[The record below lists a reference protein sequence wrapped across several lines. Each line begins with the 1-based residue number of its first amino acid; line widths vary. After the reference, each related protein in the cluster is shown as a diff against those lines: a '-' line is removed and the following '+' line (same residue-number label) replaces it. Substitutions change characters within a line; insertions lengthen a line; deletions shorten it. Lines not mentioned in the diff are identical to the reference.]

1 MMSNNSFAC
10 FIFKATWYGI
20 EILNHDCG
28 SPRKTHHFCNYGM
41 GKFGLLFR
49 NEIFYNSPML
59 AWKGVSDFWRVN
71 ILSENYHPKSTFS
84 LLQKSIS
91 CLKNV
96 ARIYLYTNNTVAIK
110 INQTA
115 DNQQKRR
122 GKNRE
127 KGFIWLIFV
136 TCSITH
142 WQPYNL
148 YTIKRLLSVSSE

>member
-1 MMSNNSFAC
+1 MVLHGKLITSVIMEWVNSGYYFVMKFSIIQPC
-10 FIFKATWYGI
+10 WREKGFLISDVSTYY
-20 EILNHDCG
+20 L
-28 SPRKTHHFCNYGM
+28 KTIIPNLPFHSY
-41 GKFGLLFR
+41 R
-49 NEIFYNSPML
+49 NPL
-59 AWKGVSDFWRVN
+59 AVW
-71 ILSENYHPKSTFS
+71 
-84 LLQKSIS
+84 
-91 CLKNV
+91 KNV

-122 GKNRE
+122 GKNRK

-148 YTIKRLLSVSSE
+148 YTIKRLLGVSSE